1 MQDQEGQ
8 NISIVRHFKSLRF
21 LWLGHVERMESERTL
36 KYLLNKNS
44 VRKKGG
50 PRKRCLQDVEYNF
63 KRVKIRG

>member
-1 MQDQEGQ
+1 
-8 NISIVRHFKSLRF
+8 
-21 LWLGHVERMESERTL
+21 MESERTL